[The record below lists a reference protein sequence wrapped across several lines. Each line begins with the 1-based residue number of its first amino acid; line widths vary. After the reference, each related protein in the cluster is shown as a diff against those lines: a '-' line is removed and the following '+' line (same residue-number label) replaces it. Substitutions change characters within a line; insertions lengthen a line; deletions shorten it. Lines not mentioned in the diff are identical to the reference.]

1 MSLGRAARFLS
12 GQAGELVAWR
22 RIARKFRKTGAWP
35 WQDLTLLGSPAY
47 CVRASLNYV
56 CKGYTKNQMVLVFR
70 PLHRLLGRV
79 DHFWKNRFE

>member
-1 MSLGRAARFLS
+1 MVALGRPQGPPLQFDFFTAPAPAL
-12 GQAGELVAWR
+12 
-22 RIARKFRKTGAWP
+22 
-35 WQDLTLLGSPAY
+35 WQDLTLLGSPVY

-56 CKGYTKNQMVLVFR
+56 CKGYTKDEMVLVFR